1 MDQNSNRSAKGRK
14 GGDRQPAT
22 PLLPLSPVN
31 VRSSDPGDATA
42 RNFRYQH
49 AYGAMLLIA
58 AKCGDFPYVAIWCEH
73 HEDFLAERQDKRFD
87 GYQIKTSR
95 PELGPWTLKHPDL
108 VGSIGRFVDLVDE
121 FGDRIGNLYF
131 VSNKECDSVTAQSN
145 DDRRRSRCPQLFLE
159 HLRSCA
165 SAAQIRYPFQTTFA
179 EIQAECGCQ
188 PAALLSVLHR
198 VDIILGPSRNDFD
211 AVLSHEHLPRVDEC
225 KSLTSAQLD
234 ACRDDLMAAIHR
246 ASSLQVTDAIRHL
259 RALIDG
265 QGPEPALVAKRL
277 DVQGTTIYIPD
288 TASPPSFQF
297 QGSPTLVLGASRP
310 SAVLEEKLKRGGL
323 ADEVDYMRERERAAE
338 YNLIAD
344 ATRRPDQYPALL
356 RQVEQMVLGECDEA
370 HLRARQQASPY
381 GPSMLIEVQDR
392 LRNLARDQ
400 SDRIGQHS
408 YECLIGVA
416 GLLTS
421 ECRVWWSPRFAIAS
435 GDDT

>member
-1 MDQNSNRSAKGRK
+1 MDQNSGRSAKGRK
-14 GGDRQPAT
+14 GDDNQPPT
-22 PLLPLSPVN
+22 PLLPLSPVD

-49 AYGAMLLIA
+49 AYGAMLLVA
-58 AKCGDFPYVAIWCEH
+58 AKCGDLPYVAIWCEH

-131 VSNKECDSVTAQSN
+131 VSNKECDSVTAQNN
-145 DDRRRSRCPQLFLE
+145 DYRRRSRCPKLFLE
-159 HLRSCA
+159 HLRSCD
-165 SAAQIRYPFQTTFA
+165 SVAQINDPFQTTFA

-188 PAALLSVLHR
+188 PDALLSVLHR

-265 QGPEPALVAKRL
+265 QGPDPALVAKRL
-277 DVQGTTIYIPD
+277 DVQGTIIYIPD
-288 TASPPSFQF
+288 AASPPSFQF

-323 ADEVDYMRERERAAE
+323 GDEVDYMRERERAAE

-392 LRNLARDQ
+392 LRKLARDR
-400 SDRIGQHS
+400 SDLVGQHS
-408 YECLIGVA
+408 YECLVGVA